1 MCILLLG
8 KEVVLSL
15 RMLLYVEIE
24 NSGIILVRKERVR
37 RESDRSVLNFCLLN
51 KKLIDDI

>member
-24 NSGIILVRKERVR
+24 NSGVILVRKERAR
-37 RESDRSVLNFCLLN
+37 RESDRSVLNSCLPN
-51 KKLIDDI
+51 KKSIDDI

>member
-24 NSGIILVRKERVR
+24 NSGVILVRKERVR